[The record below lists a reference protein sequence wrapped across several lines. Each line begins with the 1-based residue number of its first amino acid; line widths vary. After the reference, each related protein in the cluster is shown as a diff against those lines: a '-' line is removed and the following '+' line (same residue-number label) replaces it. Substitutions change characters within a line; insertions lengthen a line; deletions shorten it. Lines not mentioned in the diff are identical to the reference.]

1 MNIIDK
7 THPLDELKN
16 SSTFSL
22 FLAGPCPRGSRED
35 SAWEKQWH
43 GDAVQMVKDICM
55 ELDIPPN
62 ITVCIPLPYAS
73 DDFLEGVRWE
83 ENYLEDSKHILFWI
97 PRDLDKLPGFTTNVE
112 FGEWMKS
119 GKCTLAY
126 PEGAPKM
133 RYLQAKAENY
143 NIPVY
148 HDLREA
154 LKSIITRYVSAAKK
168 ESSEFLYKKVR

>member
-7 THPLDELKN
+7 THPLDELKG

-43 GDAVQMVKDICM
+43 GEAVQMIKDICM
-55 ELDIPPN
+55 ELEIPSN

-73 DDFLEGVRWE
+73 DDFQEGVDWE
-83 ENYLEDSKHILFWI
+83 ENYLEDAEHILFWI
-97 PRDLDKLPGFTTNVE
+97 PRDLEKLPGFTTNVE

-133 RYLQAKAENY
+133 RYLQAKAEKY
-143 NIPVY
+143 SIPVY

-154 LKSIITRYVSAAKK
+154 LKRIIVKYVQPVQNNY
-168 ESSEFLYKKVR
+168 SELLYKKV